1 MIHFANGTT
10 LEPFDHPY
18 NTTALNERA
27 VELAMAH
34 GFVLAREHDL
44 HPAPAAEAGVLGR
57 CLEVGNVLSHYED
70 YIILPPR
77 RIVDRFEEAPG
88 VENIDVFDIEGTYDT
103 IISISTI
110 EHVGVDD
117 GTDSPMGAFHA
128 ITHLRQRLAPGG
140 RFFCTFPTGWNR
152 RLDIFLG
159 AGTISRMALSDQFF
173 VRDGVNWVEQVRN
186 PHGGFQPYP
195 YGVTQPWAE
204 AVWVGEFAPLVTNP

>member
-1 MIHFANGTT
+1 MVIHFANGTT

-27 VELAMAH
+27 VELAMVQQFLIMRH
-34 GFVLAREHDL
+34 NWEGR
-44 HPAPAAEAGVLGR
+44 LGEV
-57 CLEVGNVLSHYED
+57 LEVGNVLSHYED
-70 YIILPPR
+70 SISLPSR
-77 RIVDRFEEAPG
+77 RIVDRFEVAPG
-88 VENIDVFDIEGTYDT
+88 VENIDVFDIKGTYDT

-117 GTDSPMGAFHA
+117 GTDSPIGAFHA

-195 YGVTQPWAE
+195 YGQTQPWAE
-204 AVWVGEFAPLVTNP
+204 AAWIGEFGPL

>member
-1 MIHFANGTT
+1 MIHFLNGDT
-10 LEPFDHPY
+10 LQPFDHPY

-27 VELAMAH
+27 VELAMVQQFLIMRH
-34 GFVLAREHDL
+34 NWEGR
-44 HPAPAAEAGVLGR
+44 LGEV
-57 CLEVGNVLSHYED
+57 LEVGNVLSHYED
-70 YIILPPR
+70 SISLPSR
-77 RIVDRFEEAPG
+77 RIVDRFEVAPN

>member
-1 MIHFANGTT
+1 MVIHFANGTT

-27 VELAMAH
+27 VELAMVQQFLIMRH
-34 GFVLAREHDL
+34 NWEGR
-44 HPAPAAEAGVLGR
+44 LGEV
-57 CLEVGNVLSHYED
+57 LEVGNVLSHYEGS
-70 YIILPPR
+70 IALPSR
-77 RIVDRFEEAPG
+77 RVVDRFEVAPG

-140 RFFCTFPTGWNR
+140 RFFCTFPTGWNQ

-173 VRDGVNWVEQVRN
+173 VRDGVNWVERVRN
-186 PHGGFQPYP
+186 PHDGFQPYP

-204 AVWVGEFAPLVTNP
+204 AVWVGEFAPL

>member
-1 MIHFANGTT
+1 MIHFLNGDT
-10 LEPFDHPY
+10 LHPFDHPY

-27 VELAMAH
+27 VELRMALS
-34 GFVLAREHDL
+34 FLDDCFCR
-44 HPAPAAEAGVLGR
+44 AGIGR
-57 CLEVGNVLSHYED
+57 MLEVGNVLSHYGED
-70 YIILPPR
+70 TKR

-103 IISISTI
+103 IVSISTI

-117 GTDSPMGAFHA
+117 GTESPMGAFHA

-140 RFFCTFPTGWNR
+140 RFFCTFPTGWNQ

-173 VRDGVNWVEQVRN
+173 VRDGVNWVEQWRN
-186 PHGGFQPYP
+186 PHGGFRPYF

-204 AVWVGEFAPLVTNP
+204 AVWVGEFGPL

>member
-27 VELAMAH
+27 VELAMVQQFLIMRH
-34 GFVLAREHDL
+34 NWEGR
-44 HPAPAAEAGVLGR
+44 LGEV
-57 CLEVGNVLSHYED
+57 LEVGNVLSHYEGS
-70 YIILPPR
+70 IALPSR
-77 RIVDRFEEAPG
+77 RVVDRFEVAPG

-117 GTDSPMGAFHA
+117 GTDNPDGGWHA
-128 ITHLRQRLAPGG
+128 SLHLRSLLAPGG

-152 RLDIFLG
+152 RLDTFLTSG
-159 AGTISRMALSDQFF
+159 FVSRQSASEAYM
-173 VRDGVNWVEQVRN
+173 VRDGNDWRESIRN
-186 PHGGFQPYP
+186 RQQGFTPRP
-195 YGVTQPWAE
+195 YGQTQPWAE
-204 AVWVGEFAPLVTNP
+204 AVWIGEFAPLVTNP

>member
-10 LEPFDHPY
+10 LEPFDHPH

-27 VELAMAH
+27 VELAMVQQFLIMRH
-34 GFVLAREHDL
+34 NWEGR
-44 HPAPAAEAGVLGR
+44 LGEV
-57 CLEVGNVLSHYED
+57 LEVGNVLSHYEGS
-70 YIILPPR
+70 IALPSLR
-77 RIVDRFEEAPG
+77 VVDRFEVAPG

-117 GTDSPMGAFHA
+117 GTDSPMAAFHA

-140 RFFCTFPTGWNR
+140 RFFCTFPTGWNQ

-186 PHGGFQPYP
+186 PHGGFQPYF

-204 AVWVGEFAPLVTNP
+204 AVWVGEFGPL